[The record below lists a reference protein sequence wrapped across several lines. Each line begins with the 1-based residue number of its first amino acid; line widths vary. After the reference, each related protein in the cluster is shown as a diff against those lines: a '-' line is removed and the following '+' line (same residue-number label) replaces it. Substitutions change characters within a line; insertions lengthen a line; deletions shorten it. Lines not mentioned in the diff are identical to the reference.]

1 MLFESLVQQG
11 LPKLRR
17 RTPHM
22 TKCELGHTPIPTEG
36 FTSLSSWS
44 RQEISHEGLHLS
56 ALPHLCS
63 CGVHINLVVD
73 WSAGAHP
80 SGSHGHRTVTRSNP
94 SIACFRKERRA
105 SRLPFL
111 LANLPR
117 VGAFKRLRAFL
128 GLGVT
133 TSAVPLLE
141 LTQPDAVRL
150 QGFGSR

>member
-1 MLFESLVQQG
+1 
-11 LPKLRR
+11 
-17 RTPHM
+17 
-22 TKCELGHTPIPTEG
+22 
-36 FTSLSSWS
+36 
-44 RQEISHEGLHLS
+44 
-56 ALPHLCS
+56 
-63 CGVHINLVVD
+63 
-73 WSAGAHP
+73 
-80 SGSHGHRTVTRSNP
+80 VTRSNP

-128 GLGVT
+128 GLGGGKNGDHQGAGLHFKGVT

-150 QGFGSR
+150 QGFGSRYGSPRPSVTTG